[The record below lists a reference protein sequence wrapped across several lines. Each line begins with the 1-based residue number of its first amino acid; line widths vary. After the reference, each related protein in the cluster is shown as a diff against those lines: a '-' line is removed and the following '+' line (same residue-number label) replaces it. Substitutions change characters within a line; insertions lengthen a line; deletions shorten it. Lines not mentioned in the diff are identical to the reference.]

1 MTSMLDNRLLF
12 TLACAVGKALSH
24 LLLNQLDGSLSAN
37 VPLRRAAIDL
47 LGRGFSVWQP
57 YVDASAILLGLLE
70 ISYDADRILP
80 RLVCFALL
88 ALWTNFS
95 IYYKLFSVFI
105 QYIKHVALYYYRFI
119 VNQTCH

>member
-88 ALWTNFS
+88 AL
-95 IYYKLFSVFI
+95 
-105 QYIKHVALYYYRFI
+105 
-119 VNQTCH
+119 